1 MAQREFR
8 FRQHGGKRKGA
19 GRPTGTRVSHATR
32 PQFRHA
38 TPVHVTLRVKSHVWN
53 LRSGRSFRR
62 IAACFAR
69 ARGRF
74 GMRLIQFSV
83 QGNHLHLIVEANGS
97 ESLTRGMQGLTI
109 RIARALNAMM
119 RAAGKVFGDHYHARL
134 LRSPTELVLAIAYVL
149 GNYARHFGAPG
160 VDRYSSTALP
170 PAARHSLL
178 ASPRGWLLN
187 AGWKL
192 AAPSG

>member
-1 MAQREFR
+1 M
-8 FRQHGGKRKGA
+8 
-19 GRPTGTRVSHATR
+19 SHATR

-192 AAPSG
+192 